1 MKLPLILSLILI
13 LAGLWSL
20 IVWPPF
26 LRRVLK
32 DPRSRNESGRM
43 TRFLI
48 VHLMLISISLVL
60 GIATGVIGIR
70 ALIAG

>member
-1 MKLPLILSLILI
+1 MSLPTALSWVLI

-32 DPRSRNESGRM
+32 DPRARDESGKP
-43 TRFLI
+43 TKFLT
-48 VHLMLISISLVL
+48 VHIMLLSISMIL
-60 GIATGVIGIR
+60 GIATLVIGIR
-70 ALIAG
+70 SLFG

>member
-1 MKLPLILSLILI
+1 MSLPTALSWVLI

-32 DPRSRNESGRM
+32 DPRARDESGKP
-43 TRFLI
+43 TKFLT
-48 VHLMLISISLVL
+48 VHIMLVSISMIL
-60 GIATGVIGIR
+60 GIATLVIGIR
-70 ALIAG
+70 SLFG